1 MHTFRTALRIVS
13 RHWLYVVVYLGLL
26 SIMGVFVTAGYTE
39 GDNTFHESYG
49 KVAIIDRD
57 GSLVSRGLAA
67 YLATFSVT
75 GIDDEAGLTEVEDST
90 AALTDLV
97 AQDVV
102 SYVLIVP
109 EGFGE
114 ALMQAAVAGSELPAL
129 ETAISYQSGTGVL
142 MDVRARQY
150 LQTAYGYAGSIGKGD
165 QGRTVELTA
174 QTMAEQV
181 SVETIKYG
189 LGGFSERLVTYFSWC
204 TYPMFSAA
212 AVLVS
217 VLMESLNEED
227 VRRRA
232 LAAPTTASSRSLQT
246 FLACVLLGV
255 FSWAWIVGLGLVVD
269 GREALQNNG
278 TQVVLMAAAMLAY
291 ALVSVSIGFLLGQL
305 GFGEMAANAIGNVG
319 GMAVSILGGAWM
331 PLEYLGKNMLAVAH
345 LTPSFWTTQA
355 LRVARDLTS
364 ITSEG
369 VLASLRCTGVVFLFA
384 LAFTLM
390 AFAAGRAKAK

>member
-212 AVLVS
+212 AVC
-217 VLMESLNEED
+217 
-227 VRRRA
+227 
-232 LAAPTTASSRSLQT
+232 
-246 FLACVLLGV
+246 FL
-255 FSWAWIVGLGLVVD
+255 
-269 GREALQNNG
+269 
-278 TQVVLMAAAMLAY
+278 
-291 ALVSVSIGFLLGQL
+291 
-305 GFGEMAANAIGNVG
+305 
-319 GMAVSILGGAWM
+319 
-331 PLEYLGKNMLAVAH
+331 PLFPYQ
-345 LTPSFWTTQA
+345 S
-355 LRVARDLTS
+355 
-364 ITSEG
+364 
-369 VLASLRCTGVVFLFA
+369 
-384 LAFTLM
+384 
-390 AFAAGRAKAK
+390 